1 MSEPSQQTERL
12 SFRQTPAGGLVDAI
26 ERLASAAAIED
37 VVETIRATA
46 RRLIGS
52 DGITVILR
60 EGDICHYVE
69 EDALSPLWKGGRFP
83 ITSCVSGWAMLNRQI
98 AVIPDIAQDER
109 VPYHLYRETF
119 VRSMAMAPVR
129 SDDPIGAIGAYWG
142 QVYQPSR
149 EEIDTLETLAR
160 AAATAIENVRLI
172 SALSRA
178 VAEAELARDE
188 LRHRVKN
195 AYTAAQALANLTLP
209 GDQARALTTRLAAL
223 ARAHELLDL
232 KLAREASIT
241 LQELVE
247 AELEPYQLDAPGRF
261 VLAGPRIILA
271 SAEAITLGL
280 ALNELATNALK
291 YGALSILG
299 GRLEVRWRVEGD
311 HIVVEWA
318 ETDGPEVR
326 AMALESFGSRLLR
339 RLVEGQLR
347 GSLTRRLDRRGVT
360 CVIEFPAGMASELR
374 SISD

>member
-1 MSEPSQQTERL
+1 MSEPSQQTDRL
-12 SFRQTPAGGLVDAI
+12 GLRQTPAGGLVDAI
-26 ERLASAAAIED
+26 ERLSSAAAIED

-60 EGDICHYVE
+60 EADTCHYVE

-83 ITSCVSGWAMLNRQI
+83 ITSCVSGWAMLNRQT
-98 AVIPDIAQDER
+98 AVIPDIARDER
-109 VPYHLYRETF
+109 VPYDLYRETF

-129 SDDPIGAIGAYWG
+129 SSDPIGAIGAYWS

-209 GDQARALTTRLAAL
+209 GEQARALTMRLAAL

-232 KLAREASIT
+232 KLAREASIS

-261 VLAGPRIILA
+261 TLDGPRIILP
-271 SAEAITLGL
+271 SAEAIALGL

-291 YGALSILG
+291 YGALSITG
-299 GRLEVRWRVEGD
+299 GRLEVRWRTEANY
-311 HIVVEWA
+311 IVVEWA
-318 ETDGPEVR
+318 EADGPEVR

-360 CVIEFPAGMASELR
+360 CVIEFPAGVAAEIR
-374 SISD
+374 AATD